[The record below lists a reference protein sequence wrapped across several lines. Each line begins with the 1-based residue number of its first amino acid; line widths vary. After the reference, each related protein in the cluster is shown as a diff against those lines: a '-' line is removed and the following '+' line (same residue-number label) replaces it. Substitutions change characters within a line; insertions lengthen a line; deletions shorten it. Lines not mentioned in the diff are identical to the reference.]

1 MTESELRWI
10 LLVAGL
16 LLLAGIY
23 AWGMRSR
30 RRSAAPEPERSTRIE
45 QPYARPQAPAD
56 EPAPWSEPRREPRME
71 FDDGAPAVDDD
82 LPEIRADDDSAPA
95 RHVEMS
101 PRRDAAPDDAPAAV
115 SRRPAVAAEDPGR
128 PSAAPPAEPRR
139 PPQKIVALRVAAPA
153 AAAFG
158 GAALREAIVDQGF
171 EFGRYDI
178 YHRLDDTGRPI
189 VSLASLREPGT
200 FDPETMDSLEYR
212 GVALFAVLP
221 GPIPSQVAF
230 DELVEVARSLAARL
244 GGVLQDDR
252 GASLSVQRIGHLREE
267 VAEFDRSRARAAR

>member
-30 RRSAAPEPERSTRIE
+30 RRSAAPEPERSTRVE
-45 QPYARPQAPAD
+45 QPYARPQAPVDA
-56 EPAPWSEPRREPRME
+56 PAPWSEPRREPRME
-71 FDDGAPAVDDD
+71 FDDAVPAVDDD
-82 LPEIRADDDSAPA
+82 LPEIRADEPTA
-95 RHVEMS
+95 RRVEMS
-101 PRRDAAPDDAPAAV
+101 PRRDAAPDDAPVAV
-115 SRRPAVAAEDPGR
+115 PRHPPVAAEEAVP
-128 PSAAPPAEPRR
+128 PPAAPPAEPRR
-139 PPQKIVALRVAAPA
+139 SPQKIVALRVAAPA
-153 AAAFG
+153 ASAFG

-171 EFGRYDI
+171 EYGRYQI
-178 YHRLDDTGRPI
+178 YHRLDDSGRPI

-200 FDPETMDSLEYR
+200 FDPETMDALEYR

-267 VAEFDRSRARAAR
+267 VAEFDRNRARAAR

>member
-30 RRSAAPEPERSTRIE
+30 RRSAAPEPERSTRVE
-45 QPYARPQAPAD
+45 QPYVRPQAPVD

-82 LPEIRADDDSAPA
+82 LPEIRADEPTS

-101 PRRDAAPDDAPAAV
+101 PRPAAAPDDSPVAAP
-115 SRRPAVAAEDPGR
+115 RRPPVAAEEPV
-128 PSAAPPAEPRR
+128 PPPAAPPAEPRR
-139 PPQKIVALRVAAPA
+139 SPQKIVALRVAAPA
-153 AAAFG
+153 ASAFG

-171 EFGRYDI
+171 EYGRYQI
-178 YHRLDDTGRPI
+178 YHRLDDSGRPI

-200 FDPETMDSLEYR
+200 FDPETMDALEYR

-267 VAEFDRSRARAAR
+267 VAEFDRNRARAAR